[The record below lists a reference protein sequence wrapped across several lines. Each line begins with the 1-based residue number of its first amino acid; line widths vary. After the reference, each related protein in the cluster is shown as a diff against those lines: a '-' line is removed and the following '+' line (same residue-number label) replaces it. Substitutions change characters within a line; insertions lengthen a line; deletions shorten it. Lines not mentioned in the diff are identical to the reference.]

1 MLLQRIHNVI
11 ILACILFILVILAGM
26 VEVADALNITPVS
39 GALPAGTVS
48 APYSTTLTGA
58 GGPLPYSWQITLG
71 SLPPGLSLSPAGN
84 PAAISGTPMTA
95 GNYSFDVT
103 LIDKVGHTAVNSY
116 TLAISATACSF
127 VGGISTGAIS
137 FSSIDPSLAGPVF
150 GAVTQQV
157 SFTCNVSPVA
167 YTVTVNP
174 ASGWTLQSGSNTI
187 PYTLGIAP
195 SGTYAG
201 TAVNLLIPSGGG
213 ASSIIQANYQN
224 APAGTYANAA
234 AITITVAYGGAS
246 PLTATVPIGAVTGTV
261 INTCMVAQAP
271 GTLTFNIDPS
281 VTGTTSASISPDMQI
296 KCTYGGSVSISATS
310 TNGGAS
316 PRLNCSSASCG
327 SAQIP
332 YTFKILNSNI
342 WPVGALGQG
351 FGGTGTSLGISGSV
365 NSVDYVNAPVG
376 TYADIETITIS
387 Y

>member
-1 MLLQRIHNVI
+1 MLLQRIHKI
-11 ILACILFILVILAGM
+11 IIPACILFMLVILAGTA
-26 VEVADALNITPVS
+26 EVADALSLTPAS
-39 GALPAGTVS
+39 GALPGGTVS
-48 APYSTTLTGA
+48 TPYSTTLTGA

-84 PAAISGTPMTA
+84 PAAISGTPLAA

-103 LIDKVGHTAVNSY
+103 LTDKVGHTAVNSY
-116 TLAISATACSF
+116 TLAIAAPACAF
-127 VGGISTGAIS
+127 VGGIGTGALS

-150 GAVTQQV
+150 GTVTQQV

-167 YTVTVNP
+167 FTVTVNP
-174 ASGWTLQSGSNTI
+174 ASGWTLKSGSNTI
-187 PYTLGIAP
+187 PYTLGVAP

-201 TAVNLLIPSGGG
+201 TAVNLLIPSGG

-234 AITITVAYGGAS
+234 AVTITVAYGGAS
-246 PLTATVPIGAVTGTV
+246 PLTATVPIGAVSGTV
-261 INTCMVAQAP
+261 INTCIVAQSP

-281 VTGTTSASISPDMQI
+281 ITGTTLAAISPDMQI
-296 KCTYGGSVSISATS
+296 KCTNGGSVSISAAS

-316 PRLNCSSASCG
+316 PMLNCSSASCG
-327 SAQIP
+327 GTQIP
-332 YTFKILNSNI
+332 YLFKILNSNI
-342 WPVGALGQG
+342 WPVSALGQG

-365 NSVDYVNAPVG
+365 SSTDYVNAPVG
-376 TYADIETITIS
+376 NYTDIETVTIS